1 MNGEKQVV
9 IRLLESLCDGVKLAL
24 VRAGVVGLSL
34 AGDGADKITMHT
46 HSKAYHIDCFLNVGL
61 PVAALLGVVNLV
73 DDDIV
78 LLLAVGRD
86 VERGEPGFAAVLRA
100 CQEVKDSLLL
110 ADYTLLLFTAV
121 GDTLG
126 TEY

>member
-1 MNGEKQVV
+1 
-9 IRLLESLCDGVKLAL
+9 
-24 VRAGVVGLSL
+24 
-34 AGDGADKITMHT
+34 MHS
-46 HSKAYHIDCFLNVGL
+46 HSEAYHIDCFLYVGL

-73 DDDIV
+73 DDNIV
-78 LLLAVGRD
+78 LLLAVRRNI
-86 VERGEPGFAAVLRA
+86 ERGELGFAAVLRA